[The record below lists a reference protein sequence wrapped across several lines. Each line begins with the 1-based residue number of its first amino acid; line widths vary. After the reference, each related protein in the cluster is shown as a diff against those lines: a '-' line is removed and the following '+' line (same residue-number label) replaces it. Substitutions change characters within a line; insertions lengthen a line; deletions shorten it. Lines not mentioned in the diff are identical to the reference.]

1 MGQTISEDPLL
12 ICLSCILSVLF
23 SPRKLI
29 DVANLALSEY
39 HAGSTNMDSKL
50 KGTFSHLGGRA
61 AWIMGNQSP
70 ADSIPIL
77 TQLLSTISID
87 FVRYLTSFSS
97 IATIVAILCL
107 LAFYI
112 YGRINSSPTQGRL
125 IGTIVEVA
133 ILAGIFIW
141 NAYLNRREMKLRGR
155 EVRDRVKGI
164 IMELEAIRHQAGQV
178 TMWTHSFRV

>member
-1 MGQTISEDPLL
+1 
-12 ICLSCILSVLF
+12 
-23 SPRKLI
+23 
-29 DVANLALSEY
+29 
-39 HAGSTNMDSKL
+39 MDSML
-50 KGTFSHLGGRA
+50 KGAFPHLGGQA
-61 AWIMGNQSP
+61 VWVMGNQSP
-70 ADSIPIL
+70 TDSILIL
-77 TQLLSTISID
+77 TQLHLIISID

-107 LAFYI
+107 LVFYI
-112 YGRINSSPTQGRL
+112 YGRINSRPTQGRL

-164 IMELEAIRHQAGQV
+164 IMELETIRYQAGQV
-178 TMWTHSFRV
+178 TM